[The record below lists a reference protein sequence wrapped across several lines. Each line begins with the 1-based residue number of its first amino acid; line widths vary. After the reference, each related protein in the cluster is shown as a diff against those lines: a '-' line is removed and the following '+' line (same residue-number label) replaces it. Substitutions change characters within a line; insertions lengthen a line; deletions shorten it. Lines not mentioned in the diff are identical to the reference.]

1 MTVGVPVRL
10 RDASTMDVREYLSK
24 LTQKQRSRLRR
35 NSGGFSDEVQQ
46 PDGQKWEQLWLED
59 RIDALLDQHDE
70 GVLFIS
76 GCVSNQRTFYPRFDA
91 VVGLERSQPSRL
103 P

>member
-46 PDGQKWEQLWLED
+46 PDGQKWE
-59 RIDALLDQHDE
+59 
-70 GVLFIS
+70 
-76 GCVSNQRTFYPRFDA
+76 
-91 VVGLERSQPSRL
+91 
-103 P
+103 